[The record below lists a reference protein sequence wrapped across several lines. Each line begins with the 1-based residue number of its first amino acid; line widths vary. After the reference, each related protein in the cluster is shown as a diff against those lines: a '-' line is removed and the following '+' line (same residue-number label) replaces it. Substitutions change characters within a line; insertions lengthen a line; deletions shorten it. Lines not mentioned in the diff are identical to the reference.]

1 MITTQNPDTCVE
13 PFIEPSQWFFTL
25 VEIILSVGGLV
36 MNTVIT
42 VICHKA
48 SPMPHPQRRL
58 LASISIN
65 FAILSGFQL
74 ARNFFLFLV
83 MQQPCLSQVTTVSCK
98 LQEFPLIF
106 CYIHCAA
113 TYFLL
118 GIQSNFLKL
127 KPVDKSPMKW
137 YLTCSV
143 WQTLI
148 AAASVALSL
157 LFTAFDQD
165 LENEPMNKCS
175 ILLAVSQSFLT
186 FTLLTILILLHAF
199 GLVFIV
205 LASLLQRNKKSWI
218 AFTIFSLKEIIQY
231 ETLVWQT
238 SLFVSGCVVL
248 YRHVL
253 RETCDECAVLILELA
268 FVILPLMISF
278 AHPLYL
284 VWYVLPMRD
293 AATRTFPCMLSALPE
308 YSLVPPQ
315 VPTASTS
322 ATFPLQSPR
331 TELTP
336 NDTLSSEFKKKLS
349 SLSPK
354 VVIEEED
361 AAEWSNDPL

>member
-1 MITTQNPDTCVE
+1 
-13 PFIEPSQWFFTL
+13 
-25 VEIILSVGGLV
+25 
-36 MNTVIT
+36 
-42 VICHKA
+42 
-48 SPMPHPQRRL
+48 
-58 LASISIN
+58 
-65 FAILSGFQL
+65 
-74 ARNFFLFLV
+74 

-113 TYFLL
+113 TFFLL
-118 GIQSNFLKL
+118 GVQCNFLKL
-127 KPVDKSPMKW
+127 KPIDKLPMKW

-143 WQTLI
+143 WQSTV
-148 AAASVALSL
+148 AAASVALAL

-186 FTLLTILILLHAF
+186 FSLLTLLILLHAF
-199 GLVFIV
+199 GFI
-205 LASLLQRNKKSWI
+205 LIMIASILQRNKKSWI
-218 AFTIFSLKEIIQY
+218 AFTIFSLKEILQY
-231 ETLVWQT
+231 ETLAWQI

-253 RETCDECAVLILELA
+253 RETCDECAVVILELA
-268 FVILPLMISF
+268 FLILPLLISF
-278 AHPLYL
+278 VHPLYL
-284 VWYVLPMRD
+284 IWYVLPMRD

-315 VPTASTS
+315 VPSASTS

-331 TELTP
+331 TDLTP
-336 NDTLSSEFKKKLS
+336 SDTLANEFKKKLS

-361 AAEWSNDPL
+361 IAACEWPTDPL

>member
-1 MITTQNPDTCVE
+1 MITTQNPDLCVE

-25 VEIILSVGGLV
+25 VEIILAVGGLI
-36 MNTVIT
+36 MNTIIT

-58 LASISIN
+58 LVSASISIN
-65 FAILSGFQL
+65 FAFLSGFQL

-113 TYFLL
+113 AFFLL
-118 GIQSNFLKL
+118 GVQCNFLKL
-127 KPVDKSPMKW
+127 KAIDKLPMRW

-143 WQTLI
+143 WQSTI
-148 AAASVALSL
+148 AAACVALAL

-165 LENEPMNKCS
+165 LKNEPMHKCS

-186 FTLLTILILLHAF
+186 FSLLTLLILLHAF
-199 GLVFIV
+199 GLALIMI
-205 LASLLQRNKKSWI
+205 ASILQRTK
-218 AFTIFSLKEIIQY
+218 
-231 ETLVWQT
+231 
-238 SLFVSGCVVL
+238 
-248 YRHVL
+248 
-253 RETCDECAVLILELA
+253 
-268 FVILPLMISF
+268 
-278 AHPLYL
+278 
-284 VWYVLPMRD
+284 YVLPIRD

-315 VPTASTS
+315 VPS

-331 TELTP
+331 TDLTP
-336 NDTLSSEFKKKLS
+336 SDTLSSEFKKKLS